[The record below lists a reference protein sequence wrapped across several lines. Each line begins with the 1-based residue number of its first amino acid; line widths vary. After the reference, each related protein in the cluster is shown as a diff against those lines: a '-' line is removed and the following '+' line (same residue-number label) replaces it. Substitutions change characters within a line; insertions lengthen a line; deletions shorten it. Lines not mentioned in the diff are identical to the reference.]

1 MMQLSTRELLIR
13 AKARQAPRIPVD
25 YEALLRAMFGPS
37 RDGVARG
44 PVPTQRK
51 FIESKA
57 RNKAFKGMAGVAKT
71 TSLCASMFLRAL
83 FQPNFQGAIGRL
95 DYNKLM
101 GTTYKAFEAMV
112 NRVNPD
118 LIIDRDKTPPMKLYI
133 QQPGGI
139 GIAQIDFIGLK
150 EYPGSYEWHRVGVDE
165 ADECDMTVIEGLKTR
180 LRAPCPPEYQN
191 DYGVDMVFNPPD
203 EVHWI
208 YQACTGKNA
217 QGKQV
222 QEPTFTLF
230 EPQYGEN
237 DGNLPANYSE
247 ENFRGLPQDMLMRL
261 KYGQW
266 GASFPGEGVFRG
278 SFNTS
283 VHIRPDLRYEDSQ
296 PLLRFWD
303 FGFGHPACI
312 WAQMDEHMRLRV
324 LREVLGENIEA
335 KAFVEHCK
343 AVTTLHFPQA
353 GACLDFGDPAAKQK
367 KDTGS
372 TLEVL
377 AGQGVELIYM
387 DGMSI
392 EEGLRRTRF
401 LLEQLWA
408 GEPALTISKK
418 GAPLTCRMFQGGY
431 YKHKTTGRPV
441 KDGFYDHLADALRY
455 GVTNLYDPLGRPMAL
470 PETAASNYVA
480 RFAQGADVPDT
491 IEYDGRDDRPGWDR

>member
-1 MMQLSTRELLIR
+1 MNLSTRELLIR
-13 AKARQAPRIPVD
+13 AKSRGNVNIPLD
-25 YEALLRAMFGPS
+25 YETLLKKMLGPG
-37 RDGVARG
+37 RDGVERG

-51 FIESKA
+51 FIESRA

-71 TSLCASMFLRAL
+71 TSLCASMLLRAL
-83 FQPNFQGAIGRL
+83 FQPNFQGALGRL

-101 GTTYKAFEAMV
+101 GTTYKTFEAMV

-118 LIIDRDKTPPMKLYI
+118 LVIDRDKTPPMKLFI

-165 ADECDMTVIEGLKTR
+165 ADECELSVIEGLKTR

-203 EVHWI
+203 EIHWI
-208 YQACTGKNA
+208 YTACTGKDH
-217 QGKQV
+217 QGRKI

-230 EPQYGEN
+230 EPVYGEN
-237 DGNLPANYSE
+237 DRNLPANYSE

-261 KYGQW
+261 KFGNW
-266 GASFPGEGVFRG
+266 GASFPGEAVFKG

-283 VHIRPDLRYEDSQ
+283 VHVRPHLPFLDGY
-296 PLLRFWD
+296 PLMRFWD

-312 WAQMDEHMRLRV
+312 FAQLDDRYRLRAIG
-324 LREVLGENIEA
+324 EILGENLEA
-335 KAFVEHCK
+335 KAFIEHVK
-343 AVTTLHFPQA
+343 AHGNQHYPRAQGF
-353 GACLDFGDPAAKQK
+353 LDFGDPAAKQK

-372 TLEVL
+372 TLAVL
-377 AGQGVELIYM
+377 GAANIDLIFL

-392 EEGLRRTRF
+392 EEGLRRIRF
-401 LLEQLWA
+401 LLEQLWG
-408 GEPALTISKK
+408 GEPAILIDKSRCPLLT
-418 GAPLTCRMFQGGY
+418 RMFQGGY
-431 YKHKTTGRPV
+431 YKHKTTGKPV

-455 GVTNLYDPLGRPMAL
+455 GVTNLFDEVGRPQAL
-470 PETAASNYVA
+470 PDAT
-480 RFAQGADVPDT
+480 FDGAHGMAGSDWPDT
-491 IEYDGRDDRPGWDR
+491 MEYQAHQDSQTKDY

>member
-1 MMQLSTRELLIR
+1 MILSTRELLVR
-13 AKARQAPRIPVD
+13 AKARGEVRMPVD
-25 YEALLRAMFGPS
+25 YEGLLRAMFGAG

-57 RNKAFKGMAGVAKT
+57 RFKAFKGMAGVAKT

-112 NRVNPD
+112 NRVNPE
-118 LIIDRDKTPPMKLYI
+118 LIIDRDKTPPLKLYI

-150 EYPGSYEWHRVGVDE
+150 EYPGSYEWHRVAVDE
-165 ADECDMTVIEGLKTR
+165 ADECDLSVVEGLKTR
-180 LRAPCPPEYQN
+180 LRAPCPPEYQE

-208 YQACTGKNA
+208 YTACTGKNA
-217 QGKQV
+217 QGKKV
-222 QEPTFTLF
+222 QEPTFELF
-230 EPQYGEN
+230 EPKYGEN
-237 DGNLPANYSE
+237 DQNLPRGYADD
-247 ENFRGLPQDMLMRL
+247 NFRGLPNDMLMRL
-261 KYGQW
+261 KYGNW

-278 SFNTS
+278 SFSTALH
-283 VHIRPDLRYEDSQ
+283 VRPDLPFLPNEA
-296 PLLRFWD
+296 LLRFWD

-312 WAQMDEHMRLRV
+312 WAQVDEYMRLRI
-324 LREVLGENIEA
+324 LREVLGENVEA
-335 KAFVEHCK
+335 KAFAEHCK
-343 AVTTLHFPQA
+343 GITNTHFPTATQV
-353 GACLDFGDPAAKQK
+353 LDFGDPAAKQK

-372 TLEVL
+372 TLQVL
-377 AGQGVELIYM
+377 DGQGINLIYM

-392 EEGLRRTRF
+392 EEGLRRMRF
-401 LLEQLWA
+401 LLEQIWNT
-408 GEPALTISKK
+408 EPAVLISKA
-418 GAPLTCRMFQGGY
+418 GAPLTVRMFQGGY
-431 YKHKTTGRPV
+431 YKHKTTGKPV

-455 GVTNLYDPLGRPMAL
+455 GVTNIYDAEGRPLAMPQAN
-470 PETAASNYVA
+470 ETIIGSPNM
-480 RFAQGADVPDT
+480 RNDVPDS
-491 IEYDGRDDRPGWDR
+491 IEYNEDGADHGWDR